1 MITTE
6 ESLVDLLK
14 RFEDIGLDELVFVPR
29 VPDLDLV
36 DRIAQV
42 VG

>member
-1 MITTE
+1 M
-6 ESLVDLLK
+6 DLLK
-14 RFEDIGLDELVFVPR
+14 RFQDLGLDELVFIPR